1 MRGWQYRSLNKGLQ
15 LLPCMH
21 GDNLNKNNIVG
32 LRKILEHYFVTRT
45 IDYKSGLIFPLT
57 HLLGRP
63 YGSAGDLIFLP
74 VMFFFISPPLLRAP
88 LADRR
93 ATLPRDRKLAEFYNT
108 GPKIRGRSPKK
119 LGGKTCKMSVN
130 FIQPQTLIAN
140 IKGQL
145 SVGIAAQ
152 PINILGGQWPAHPAA
167 PSWP

>member
-88 LADRR
+88 SADRPE
-93 ATLPRDRKLAEFYNT
+93 TLPRDRKLAEFYNA
-108 GPKIRGRSPKK
+108 GPKIRGLSPQKIW
-119 LGGKTCKMSVN
+119 GPKTSKVAVD
-130 FIQPQTLIAN
+130 FIQFYTTSDFDREYLWNGLRYPTSEIKLIEN
-140 IKGQL
+140 NSSCVL
-145 SVGIAAQ
+145 
-152 PINILGGQWPAHPAA
+152 
-167 PSWP
+167 